1 MTSNMTLL
9 FVGLVFLTVFVA
21 SQILV
26 LPTLGT
32 SRTDSRKL
40 KQRLEGIILA
50 HGDSSEASIIKA
62 KYLNGLGPVERS
74 LERLP
79 GMPGLK
85 TLLEQAGKQQMA
97 YRFAL
102 YLLLSSG
109 VIAFIVWLSIH
120 NLIFTL
126 AAFIL
131 AAISPLV
138 WLKKQKA
145 KRLDKFEEQLPEA
158 LQMMSR
164 ALRTGYPFS
173 ECMKIVSTE
182 MNEPISQE
190 FGMTYEEINYGRD
203 IEVAFALMI
212 ERVPSISLIAMSTA
226 IIIQRETGGNLAE
239 VLLKISAVLNGRFKL
254 QRRIKTLSADG
265 LFSAWVMLL
274 LPLALFAVM
283 NMLAPEYFKPVYD
296 SPDRMTILYVFMGL
310 ELIAAFWIRIIIN
323 IDA

>member
-1 MTSNMTLL
+1 MTSDMVTI
-9 FVGLVFLTVFVA
+9 FVGFVFLTVFVA

-40 KQRLEGIILA
+40 KQRLEGVIQA
-50 HGDSSEASIIKA
+50 HGDSETSIIKT
-62 KYLNGLGPVERS
+62 KYLNRLGPVERI

-85 TLLEQAGKQQMA
+85 TLLDQAGKQHLA

-102 YLLLSSG
+102 ISLLCSTG
-109 VIAFIVWLSIH
+109 IALIVWVYFH
-120 NLIFTL
+120 NPIFTL
-126 AAFIL
+126 GTFIFV
-131 AAISPLV
+131 AIVPIV
-138 WLKKQKA
+138 WLKKQKS

-182 MNEPISQE
+182 MSEPISQE
-190 FGMTYEEINYGRD
+190 FGMIYEEINYGRD
-203 IEVAFALMI
+203 VEVAFALMI
-212 ERVPSISLIAMSTA
+212 ERVPSLSLIAMSTA
-226 IIIQRETGGNLAE
+226 IIIQRETGGNLSE
-239 VLLKISAVLNGRFKL
+239 VLLKISDVLNGRFKL

-265 LFSAWVMLL
+265 VFSAWIMLL
-274 LPLALFAVM
+274 LPLALFAVL
-283 NMLAPEYFKPVYD
+283 NMFGPGYFKPVYD
-296 SPDRMTILYVFMGL
+296 SPDRMMYLYVFMGL
-310 ELIAAFWIRIIIN
+310 ELTAAFWIRIIIN

>member
-1 MTSNMTLL
+1 MTSDMTVL

-40 KQRLEGIILA
+40 KQRLAGIILA
-50 HGDSSEASIIKA
+50 HGDSETSIIKE
-62 KYLNGLGPVERS
+62 KYLNRLGPIERR

-79 GMPGLK
+79 GMSALK
-85 TLLEQAGKQQMA
+85 TLLDQAGKQQKA

-102 YLLLSSG
+102 VTLVFSAGMALIAWLYFHQPIFALGTFIFVALLP
-109 VIAFIVWLSIH
+109 I
-120 NLIFTL
+120 
-126 AAFIL
+126 
-131 AAISPLV
+131 V
-138 WLKKQKA
+138 WLKKQKT

-182 MNEPISQE
+182 MSEPISQE

-212 ERVPSISLIAMSTA
+212 ERVPSLSLIAMSTA
-226 IIIQRETGGNLAE
+226 ILIQRETGGNLAE

-265 LFSAWVMLL
+265 IFSAWILLL
-274 LPLALFAVM
+274 LPLILFGLM
-283 NMLAPEYFKPVYD
+283 YTMSPEYFKPVFD
-296 SPDRMTILYVFMGL
+296 SPDRMMYLYIFMGL
-310 ELIAAFWIRIIIN
+310 ELIAALWIRLIIT

>member
-1 MTSNMTLL
+1 MTSDMTLV
-9 FVGLVFLTVFVA
+9 FVGLVFLTVFMA

-40 KQRLEGIILA
+40 KQRLEGIVHA
-50 HGDSSEASIIKA
+50 HGDSETSIIKA
-62 KYLNGLGPVERS
+62 KYLKRLGPIERT
-74 LERLP
+74 LEYLP
-79 GMPGLK
+79 GMPALK
-85 TLLEQAGKQQMA
+85 TLLEQAGKQHKA

-102 YLLLSSG
+102 ISLLFAAG
-109 VIAFIVWLSIH
+109 IATVVWLYFH
-120 NLIFTL
+120 DPIFTSG
-126 AAFIL
+126 AFVFVTIL
-131 AAISPLV
+131 PII
-138 WLKKQKA
+138 WLKKQKN

-164 ALRTGYPFS
+164 ALQTGYPFT
-173 ECMKIVSTE
+173 ECMKIVATE
-182 MNEPISQE
+182 MSEPISVE

-203 IEVAFALMI
+203 VEVAFALMI
-212 ERVPSISLIAMSTA
+212 ERVPSLSLIAMSTA

-265 LFSAWVMLL
+265 IFSAWILL
-274 LPLALFAVM
+274 FLPLGLFGLLSLM
-283 NMLAPEYFKPVYD
+283 APDYFKPVYE
-296 SPDRMTILYVFMGL
+296 SPDRLMYLYIFMGL
-310 ELIAAFWIRIIIN
+310 EFVAALWIRVIIT